1 MRAKAR
7 AGILFEP
14 SVKPQAGSLGEA
26 KSIPLS
32 SARLKPGVSCPA
44 SFQVNGQAKARAGV
58 LLKPSVKPQAGS
70 LGEAKSIP
78 QSSPRQEAWEKRSPS
93 LCQAPG

>member
-7 AGILFEP
+7 AGVFLEP
-14 SVKPQAGSLGEA
+14 SVKPQAGSLHEA

-44 SFQVNGQAKARAGV
+44 SFQVNGRAKARAGV
-58 LLKPSVKPQAGS
+58 LLHPSVKPQAES
-70 LGEAKSIP
+70 LHEAKSIP
-78 QSSPRQEAWEKRSPS
+78 LSSPRLKAW
-93 LCQAPG
+93 G